1 MKRYSLLL
9 SLIFLLG
16 CTLACGQGNIGI
28 KLGYGW
34 VQAGN
39 GDIPGSQFLLGGQK
53 KFSKRA
59 GVDVLLAGTHIE
71 RQSDYGGLYIY
82 EQSNGVALE
91 ALFDLFI
98 NVGRFSFYP
107 SVGPVLRYAHEI
119 QAQNVGIWYGQSGI
133 VDYEYDLKD
142 EKGFQMGYA
151 IALNLDGRVYKGFS
165 LGVRGSFQKYLNGQ
179 VLPFMGVVIKNDRWN
194 F

>member
-1 MKRYSLLL
+1 MV
-9 SLIFLLG
+9 FLLG
-16 CTLACGQGNIGI
+16 CTLAFGQGNIGL

-39 GDIPGSQFLLGGQK
+39 GDIPGSQFLVGGQK
-53 KFSKRA
+53 KFSKWA

-71 RQSDYGGLYIY
+71 RLSNYGGLEIY

-91 ALFDLFI
+91 AVFNLFI

-107 SVGPVLRYAHEI
+107 SVGPVLRYAHDI
-119 QAQNVGIWYGQSGI
+119 QAQNVGIWYDQSGI

-142 EKGFQMGYA
+142 EKEFQMGYA
-151 IALNLDGRVYKGFS
+151 IALNLDGRVYKGLS
-165 LGVRGSFQKYLNGQ
+165 LGLRVSFQEYLSGQ
-179 VLPFMGVVIKNDRWN
+179 VLPFMGVVVKNDRWN